1 MLWERGTSA
10 NSNEVVMKSSLC
22 AQRHHYTIG
31 ETLNKVFHY
40 SKMHPNNILRD
51 ISLGELL
58 KYLIR
63 MAEV

>member
-22 AQRHHYTIG
+22 TPKQHYTIG

-40 SKMHPNNILRD
+40 SKMNPNDILRD
-51 ISLGELL
+51 ISLGDLL
-58 KYLIR
+58 KFLIR